1 MKRKIVKLFFML
13 GVITLNIIFV
23 GCFSSESIQR
33 HECKYKTVNDA
44 GNIICSI
51 CKREK
56 DGNYLPIDFFDIKS
70 IEIFDGE
77 ERIKLCNGKKELSQ
91 FLNTFYEL
99 NFKRLFRIAQSTSSS
114 AVYESQEYIDYKEYI
129 TTAYH
134 IDIKMN
140 DDTSYT
146 FDIGKN
152 DIAYYKVED
161 KIYFSEKKVS
171 YIKEMLV

>member
-1 MKRKIVKLFFML
+1 M
-13 GVITLNIIFV
+13 
-23 GCFSSESIQR
+23 
-33 HECKYKTVNDA
+33 
-44 GNIICSI
+44 
-51 CKREK
+51 
-56 DGNYLPIDFFDIKS
+56 
-70 IEIFDGE
+70 
-77 ERIKLCNGKKELSQ
+77 
-91 FLNTFYEL
+91 

>member
-1 MKRKIVKLFFML
+1 MKSKVVKLFLML
-13 GVITLNIIFV
+13 GAITLSIIFV

-44 GNIICSI
+44 
-51 CKREK
+51 REK

-91 FLNTFYEL
+91 FLNIFYEL